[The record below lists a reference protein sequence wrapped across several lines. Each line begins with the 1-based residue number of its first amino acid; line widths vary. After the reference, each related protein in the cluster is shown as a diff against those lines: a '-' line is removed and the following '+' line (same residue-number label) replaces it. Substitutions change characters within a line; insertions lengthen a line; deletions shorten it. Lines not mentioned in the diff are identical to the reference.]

1 MYEKLQRENLVLFV
15 SYSAKLLPVVDPDT
29 VRQLGALLQRFPE
42 LKIVV
47 GHGGWPWHLEVMA
60 MAFNSPNI
68 YIVPDMYGLTGAGSQ
83 DYVKAANTLMKGQML
98 FGTAYPILNIVDA
111 AGFYETC
118 GIKES
123 VMPDFFYNNAA
134 KLLKL

>member
-1 MYEKLQRENLVLFV
+1 
-15 SYSAKLLPVVDPDT
+15 
-29 VRQLGALLQRFPE
+29 
-42 LKIVV
+42 
-47 GHGGWPWHLEVMA
+47 
-60 MAFNSPNI
+60 
-68 YIVPDMYGLTGAGSQ
+68 
-83 DYVKAANTLMKGQML
+83 MKGQML